1 MLGHALGQHVVPV
14 CGPEFWH
21 PVERRAISL
30 EDKALDPALIG
41 ASVRRAHSVYS
52 SALRLETRF
61 FSGINLSCSSSVC
74 LMFAPQN
81 PSPIHGT
88 SGRKDFVSD
97 SLM

>member
-1 MLGHALGQHVVPV
+1 VWPD
-14 CGPEFWH
+14 FWH
-21 PVERRAISL
+21 QVERRAISL

-41 ASVRRAHSVYS
+41 ASVRRAHGVYS

-61 FSGINLSCSSSVC
+61 FSGINLSCSSAALAAVC
-74 LMFAPQN
+74 LMIAPQN
-81 PSPIHGT
+81 PSPTHGT